1 MSIRID
7 GIDEIEDI
15 LGSLAP
21 RVARN
26 VNRSAIH
33 AVANEIRNEAKIKA
47 PRQTGTLKKGIKSRR
62 RRPRNPDKPYSDVY
76 VTAGKNVRNDAF
88 YWRFVEYGTQTQAP
102 RPFFQPAIAS
112 VRPRV
117 KGLYRRYFFE
127 KLQARLA
134 REAKKKVGK

>member
-7 GIDEIEDI
+7 GIDEIENI
-15 LGSLAP
+15 LGTLAP
-21 RVARN
+21 RVART

-33 AVANEIRNEAKIKA
+33 AVANEIRNEAKQKA
-47 PRQTGTLKKGIKSRR
+47 PRQTGALKKSIKSRR

-76 VTAGKNVRNDAF
+76 VQTGKQARNDAY
-88 YWRFVEYGTQTQAP
+88 YWRFVEYGTKTQSP
-102 RPFFQPAIAS
+102 RPFFKPAIAS

-134 REAKKKVGK
+134 RDAKKRARR